1 MTEVEK
7 GIRKVVAEAV
17 NFYTRERK
25 SSVKIW
31 QPQPEEDFKD
41 KTGHLSLAVW
51 NEVRSGQEDTLC
63 NFEDHLVILFAR

>member
-7 GIRKVVAEAV
+7 GMRKVVAEAV

-25 SSVKIW
+25 SSGKIW
-31 QPQPEEDFKD
+31 QPPPQEGFKD

-51 NEVRSGQEDTLC
+51 NEVMSGQEDTLC
-63 NFEDHLVILFAR
+63 NF

>member
-31 QPQPEEDFKD
+31 QPPHEEDFKD
-41 KTGHLSLAVW
+41 KTGHLSLVVW
-51 NEVRSGQEDTLC
+51 NEVMSGRTHC
-63 NFEDHLVILFAR
+63 VTFEDHLVILFAR

>member
-7 GIRKVVAEAV
+7 GMRKIVAEAV
-17 NFYTRERK
+17 NFYTRERE

-31 QPQPEEDFKD
+31 QPPPQEGFKD

-51 NEVRSGQEDTLC
+51 NEVMSGQEGTLC
-63 NFEDHLVILFAR
+63 NF